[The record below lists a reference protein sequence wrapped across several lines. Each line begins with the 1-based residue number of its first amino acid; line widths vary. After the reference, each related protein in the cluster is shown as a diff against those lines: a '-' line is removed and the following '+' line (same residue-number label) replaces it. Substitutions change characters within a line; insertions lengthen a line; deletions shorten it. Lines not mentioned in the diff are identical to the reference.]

1 MEHLAFENEVFR
13 AYAIAAALMVLL
25 AVLTSWI
32 TVFRMMKAKGGFRAP
47 EDLKRT
53 PLNPQPDPAQTA
65 PNEYVERVRRIQA
78 NHGENL
84 PYFLVAGLLF
94 VLTDPGLQYALWLFY
109 GYVVARLLHFGA
121 YITAQIHD
129 IRATFWTIGSLI
141 IIVMAVTSLWKA
153 LGI

>member
-1 MEHLAFENEVFR
+1 MDLLTFDNDVFR
-13 AYAIAAALMVLL
+13 AYAIVATLIIAL

-32 TVFRMMKAKGGFRAP
+32 TVYRMMKVKGGFRAP
-47 EDLKRT
+47 EDLKKT
-53 PLNPQPDPAQTA
+53 PLNRQPDPSQTA
-65 PNEYVERVRRIQA
+65 PNEYVERIRRIQA

-84 PYFLVAGLLF
+84 PYFLIAGLLF
-94 VLTDPGLQYALWLFY
+94 LLTEPDTQYALWLFY
-109 GYVVARLLHFGA
+109 GYLASRLLHFGA

-153 LGI
+153 LGY

>member
-1 MEHLAFENEVFR
+1 MELLTYENEVFR
-13 AYAIAAALMVLL
+13 AYVIAATLMILL

-32 TVFRMMKAKGGFRAP
+32 TVFRMMNAKGGFRAP
-47 EDLKRT
+47 EDLKQT
-53 PLNPQPDPAQTA
+53 PLNPQPNATQTE

-84 PYFLVAGLLF
+84 PYFLIAGLLF
-94 VLTDPGLQYALWLFY
+94 VLTGPDTQFALWLLY
-109 GYVVARLLHFGA
+109 GYVASRLFHFGA

-141 IIVMAVTSLWKA
+141 IIVMAVSSLWKTTA
-153 LGI
+153 F